1 MLTGCIFGAF
11 HGSIWRFLPTAI
23 LGIAMA
29 YLLAETGNMVYNM
42 LFHAVNNLLPL
53 VLLFGLQWVTEWVY
67 STDEAAT
74 YTQTSAGGQVYSLA
88 ALGIYVAGTGVAL
101 LLLYAGNYLIHMG
114 RKGYEG
120 KLFGG
125 RRKKHL
131 YILIGVSAGCF
142 VLGCLLVIAAAA
154 AGTIGRMM
162 H

>member
-23 LGIAMA
+23 LGMAMA
-29 YLLAETGNMVYNM
+29 YLLTETGNMVYNM

-88 ALGIYVAGTGVAL
+88 ALGINLERRGNDEQTNKTIKTVPWCDCTASDRGLRLCGRAG
-101 LLLYAGNYLIHMG
+101 
-114 RKGYEG
+114 
-120 KLFGG
+120 
-125 RRKKHL
+125 
-131 YILIGVSAGCF
+131 S
-142 VLGCLLVIAAAA
+142 
-154 AGTIGRMM
+154 
-162 H
+162 

>member
-1 MLTGCIFGAF
+1 
-11 HGSIWRFLPTAI
+11 
-23 LGIAMA
+23 
-29 YLLAETGNMVYNM
+29 
-42 LFHAVNNLLPL
+42 
-53 VLLFGLQWVTEWVY
+53 
-67 STDEAAT
+67 
-74 YTQTSAGGQVYSLA
+74 
-88 ALGIYVAGTGVAL
+88 
-101 LLLYAGNYLIHMG
+101 MG

-131 YILIGVSAGCF
+131 YILIGVSAGGF